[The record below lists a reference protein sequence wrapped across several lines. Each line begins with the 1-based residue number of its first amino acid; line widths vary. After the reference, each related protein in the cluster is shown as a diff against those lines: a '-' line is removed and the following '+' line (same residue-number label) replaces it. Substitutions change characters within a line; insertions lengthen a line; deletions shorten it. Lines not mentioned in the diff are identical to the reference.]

1 MILVV
6 DASAVVYALIDPGKR
21 GAEARSLLAES
32 DLLAPYLIDLEVAQG
47 CRRIGLLSSADMTDA
62 LLRYRS
68 LTIRRFEHL
77 PLLSRIWKLRHN
89 LTAYDA
95 AYVALAEVTDAPLVT
110 ADRKLA
116 STPGNRAEITVL

>member
-1 MILVV
+1 MH
-6 DASAVVYALIDPGKR
+6 ALIDPGRR

-47 CRRIGLLSSADMTDA
+47 CRRIGLLSSADMTEA
-62 LLRYRS
+62 LRRYRS

-95 AYVALAEVTDAPLVT
+95 VYVALAEATGAPLVT
-110 ADRKLA
+110 ADQKLA
-116 STPGNRAEITVL
+116 STPGHRAEIAVL